1 MRRKRIVSS
10 IAALAMA
17 ASAFAGMAVTASAA
31 EITESDVV
39 FGVYDAE
46 NKTVSPQT
54 EFTVDNGEGTTYTY
68 IDTTY
73 MEGSVLVGNQGGGRN
88 YNFSEPVTSGVVK
101 LAMNYTI
108 PASSPSSG
116 ERYVWNIM
124 GMNGAGEAIT
134 IASSVSGI
142 GDLNWSDATLLR
154 VTNSEGEVETVLGH
168 NYQPRTR
175 NCFILRDLTIDMGK
189 KTLTYDF
196 LTYSGGGSGQLNG
209 NTTVVSGTIN
219 LPNDIAS
226 ITGLNV
232 PRNGNSFDMYM
243 DNVMFYHIPAD
254 EDAAVSLTVNYM
266 AGEDQIG
273 SKVVDVSSYKIGDTV
288 TYTFPAYVTDSNGK
302 VYSYGSDTYSAS
314 TVLANAQDSVN
325 VSYTAID
332 GSAQYMEFDGNTEI
346 ANVDKASNGAM
357 TTGIQDG
364 IDTIMVAEDGIY
376 TVIFATGRRSDEATS
391 NREGTWYVNDN
402 TAEAKVLTFS
412 GANPGEHSWESITLH
427 QGDVIKVD
435 GFNSKCA
442 IDYVLIIK
450 TGDIP
455 VEPEPETDYVAA
467 NVSKSADESG
477 LFIGDEG
484 EEFPSAAVIT
494 GTVDA
499 TDLAENGKYTWVVN
513 VNDNLFAK
521 EFTATTTI
529 SGNSDVVFGLIVY
542 NFEDVGLTDVN
553 ADDVQ
558 ARLYLK
564 GLDEITQP
572 IE

>member
-1 MRRKRIVSS
+1 
-10 IAALAMA
+10 
-17 ASAFAGMAVTASAA
+17 
-31 EITESDVV
+31 
-39 FGVYDAE
+39 
-46 NKTVSPQT
+46 
-54 EFTVDNGEGTTYTY
+54 
-68 IDTTY
+68 
-73 MEGSVLVGNQGGGRN
+73 
-88 YNFSEPVTSGVVK
+88 
-101 LAMNYTI
+101 
-108 PASSPSSG
+108 
-116 ERYVWNIM
+116 
-124 GMNGAGEAIT
+124 
-134 IASSVSGI
+134 
-142 GDLNWSDATLLR
+142 
-154 VTNSEGEVETVLGH
+154 
-168 NYQPRTR
+168 
-175 NCFILRDLTIDMGK
+175 
-189 KTLTYDF
+189 
-196 LTYSGGGSGQLNG
+196 
-209 NTTVVSGTIN
+209 
-219 LPNDIAS
+219 
-226 ITGLNV
+226 
-232 PRNGNSFDMYM
+232 
-243 DNVMFYHIPAD
+243 
-254 EDAAVSLTVNYM
+254 
-266 AGEDQIG
+266 
-273 SKVVDVSSYKIGDTV
+273 
-288 TYTFPAYVTDSNGK
+288 
-302 VYSYGSDTYSAS
+302 
-314 TVLANAQDSVN
+314 
-325 VSYTAID
+325 
-332 GSAQYMEFDGNTEI
+332 MEFDGNTEI